1 MDHITAFKERRMS
14 DENVCKQWLNEIN
27 WDMVHTD
34 AVTMYL
40 EWGNNN
46 WRDAVRTPV
55 RGSDDYSIYFVV
67 DTWDEPKVSLLKMT
81 KYGST
86 TLCEKVLPKD
96 IAERYMASIGRLKG
110 IHELSPEIVSWLEKE
125 LEK

>member
-1 MDHITAFKERRMS
+1 MS
-14 DENVCKQWLNEIN
+14 DENVCRQWLNEIN

-46 WRDAVRTPV
+46 WRDAVRPPV

-67 DTWDEPKVSLLKMT
+67 DTWDVPKVVLLKMT

-86 TLCEKVLPKD
+86 TLCEKELPPD
-96 IAERYMASIGRLKG
+96 IAERYLASIGRLKG
-110 IHELSPEIVSWLEKE
+110 VHELSPEIVSWLEKE